1 MKKFHAELQ
10 EPVRVGME
18 ATRNAPWFERMLAQ
32 LGQGLWVGDAAEI
45 QTAKLRKQKTDSRY
59 ARHILDLL
67 LQDRF
72 LLIWIPSPAE
82 RDLRQLLRHRHKM
95 VAYEPR

>member
-1 MKKFHAELQ
+1 M
-10 EPVRVGME
+10 
-18 ATRNAPWFERMLAQ
+18 
-32 LGQGLWVGDAAEI
+32 
-45 QTAKLRKQKTDSRY
+45 LRKQKTDSRY

-82 RDLRQLLRHRHKM
+82 SDLRQLLRHRHKM
-95 VAYEPR
+95 VG